1 MNHNEEK
8 NLNIVLSYYKAM
20 VKSNFNAM
28 SEYLSDDVCLLS
40 PLDEIKGKESVLAA
54 AKNFG
59 EMLEDIEIKSQFSDN
74 KQVMLMYKMIAL
86 EPIGSFKAAV
96 LITLQDSKITKI
108 ELFYDARPFVK
119 IKDDI
124 FGSK

>member
-1 MNHNEEK
+1 MNHNEEN
-8 NLNIVLSYYKAM
+8 NLNIVLNYYKEM
-20 VKSNFNAM
+20 IKKNFNTM
-28 SEYLSDDVCLLS
+28 SEYLSDDVCLMS
-40 PLDEIKGKESVLAA
+40 PLDEIKGKECVLAA

-59 EMLEDIEIKSQFSDN
+59 DMLEDIEIKSQFSDN

-86 EPIGSFKAAV
+86 APIGSFKAAV

-124 FGSK
+124 FGGK